1 MPVTSSAATPVVFI
15 HGLWMHATSWSPWVD
30 LFAEKG
36 YAPIAPGW
44 PGEAATVAATRAD
57 AAALDKVGIAEAT
70 DHYAEII
77 ASQPSTPIVIGHSF
91 GGLLA
96 QKLLGSGLARGCVA
110 ISPAQ
115 FKGNF
120 SLPPVQLAS
129 AFPVLSK
136 PWLRTRTWSH
146 TKDSYAKNF
155 ANAVPR
161 EESDEIFEKF
171 TIPAPCR
178 PLFQASVA
186 NFAPRS
192 PAAVDTKTARGPL
205 LLLGGS
211 IDRTVPASTVRA
223 AHKIQGRNSGV
234 TELEILA
241 GRGHSMPA
249 DSGWRDVADRALAF
263 LARNGL

>member
-1 MPVTSSAATPVVFI
+1 MTSSASTPVLFI
-15 HGLWMHATSWSPWVD
+15 HGLWMHATSWAPWVD
-30 LFAEKG
+30 LFADKG

-44 PGEAATVAATRAD
+44 PGDGETVAATRAD
-57 AAALDKVGIAEAT
+57 PGALDKIGITEVT
-70 DHYAEII
+70 EHYATVIKG
-77 ASQPSTPIVIGHSF
+77 QPSTPIVIGHSF
-91 GGLLA
+91 GGLIA
-96 QKLLGSGLARGCVA
+96 QKLLGMGLVRGCVA

-120 SLPPVQLAS
+120 ALPPVQLAS
-129 AFPVLSK
+129 TFPILSK
-136 PWLRTRTWSH
+136 PWLRGRTWSH

-161 EESDEIFEKF
+161 VESDEIFEKF

-186 NFAPRS
+186 NFTPHS

-223 AHKIQGRNSGV
+223 AYKIQGRNSGI

-241 GRGHSMPA
+241 GRGHSLSA
-249 DSGWRDVADRALAF
+249 DSGWRDVADKAFGF